1 MAQDANQITRTSLA
15 SPSDTAHLRQ
25 QIAETRAGMTH
36 TIDAIQDRVN
46 PRSVMNRTLA
56 SIKSDALA
64 RIRNFADAAGS
75 AAGYVAAR
83 TGPVRARAMRETA
96 RAIRETRQ
104 NPARAAM
111 VGAAGAAAMWM
122 MIRSLRNGRR
132 RNDYLYEQVL

>member
-1 MAQDANQITRTSLA
+1 MAQDANKITRPLA
-15 SPSDTAHLRQ
+15 APSDTAHLRQ

-46 PRSVMNRTLA
+46 PRSVMNRTVA
-56 SIKSDALA
+56 SIRSTMLD
-64 RIRNFADAAGS
+64 RMRNFVDTAGS

-83 TGPVRARAMRETA
+83 TGPARDRAMRETA

-111 VGAAGAAAMWM
+111 IGAAGAAAMCM
-122 MIRSLRNGRR
+122 MIRSFRNGRR
-132 RNDYLYEQVL
+132 RSDYLYDQAF